1 MKDFDNK
8 LKVFGNLENDFLA
21 KIETKSEEYAS
32 KVKETFPYMD
42 ADVIRAVYKK
52 GAEFTLK
59 DFVNTIPSNRIS
71 LYVARDEGYDIHY
84 DDGGSEKIQG
94 KLHIFYE
101 RPLLLYVQGSYN
113 QEQQITIDGHFE
125 WKIARGIGEI
135 PSYMFPEIQEKKYLR
150 FDSII

>member
-1 MKDFDNK
+1 MKGFDINES
-8 LKVFGNLENDFLA
+8 KVFENLENDFLT

-42 ADVIRAVYKK
+42 SDVIRAVYKK

-125 WKIARGIGEI
+125 WKISRGIGEI
-135 PSYMFPEIQEKKYLR
+135 PSYKV
-150 FDSII
+150 S

>member
-8 LKVFGNLENDFLA
+8 LKVFGNIENDVSA
-21 KIETKSEEYAS
+21 TIETQSEEYAS
-32 KVKETFPYMD
+32 KVKETLPYMD
-42 ADVIRAVYKK
+42 TDAIRIAYKK

-59 DFVNTIPSNRIS
+59 DFVDTMPSNHIS
-71 LYVARDEGYDIHY
+71 FYVARDEGYAIHY
-84 DDGGSEKIQG
+84 DDGGSEKVQG

-101 RPLLLYVQGSYN
+101 RPLLEYVQCFYN
-113 QEQQITIDGHFE
+113 QVQQITVDGHFE
-125 WKIARGIGEI
+125 WKMARGIGEI

>member
-1 MKDFDNK
+1 MKLMRNK
-8 LKVFGNLENDFLA
+8 NLEIMED
-21 KIETKSEEYAS
+21 KKMPDTWEEYL
-32 KVKETFPYMD
+32 EM
-42 ADVIRAVYKK
+42 K
-52 GAEFTLK
+52 GIDRT
-59 DFVNTIPSNRIS
+59 DTIPSNHIS
-71 LYVARDEGYDIHY
+71 LYVARDEGYAIHY

-113 QEQQITIDGHFE
+113 QEQQITVDGHFE